1 MVHENA
7 TKMGAMRMFKFNR
20 RQFLM
25 TSAATVVAASI
36 TAPAFAADPIL
47 IGCPPPSLARSA
59 WLISR
64 TG

>member
-25 TSAATVVAASI
+25 TSAATVVAAS
-36 TAPAFAADPIL
+36 TT
-47 IGCPPPSLARSA
+47 LASFTLKR
-59 WLISR
+59 
-64 TG
+64 